1 MPFLGTNSTEVFVI
15 NKGPDNIGLVTS
27 KVGIGSTS
35 EGLFFYTNGSNAGI
49 NSSLYF
55 FETQKDQVTGDIEKI
70 VTTVSTNVAA
80 ANTTT
85 HNLVEGD
92 LVKMNV
98 VPNIVVGSGSTI
110 PVNVNYNSEFDKLII
125 NPLTFT
131 SSDVETNQID
141 IPDHGFK
148 TGDKVFYDGSATG
161 LSKGTYFIN
170 KVSNRRFQLTET
182 IEDLRANPIKIV
194 EIFANT
200 GVTQTISPITVSYT
214 HIRAHETS

>member
-1 MPFLGTNSTEVFVI
+1 MIKSDLIKKLAE
-15 NKGPDNIGLVTS
+15 DNPH
-27 KVGIGSTS
+27 
-35 EGLFFYTNGSNAGI
+35 
-49 NSSLYF
+49 LYYR
-55 FETQKDQVTGDIEKI
+55 DIEKI

-194 EIFANT
+194 EITANT
-200 GVTQTISPITVSYT
+200 GGTQTISPINPRIDVVKNSKLTFGLSST
-214 HIRAHETS
+214 TLANFDFKSPS